1 MKKKRLQNG
10 MEVFC
15 LQPGEA
21 TFLYQEHFV
30 EKSYLRHGISLDDGA
45 CIFDVG
51 ANIGMASL
59 FFNTICKAKKIV
71 CVEPLPPLFDVLRAN
86 LDLHKVPAK
95 TFNLALSDTVG
106 EIEIVYYPNN
116 SVMSGALA
124 SEARDRFVA
133 NKMFL
138 NMTGGDQ
145 ETADMV
151 LANAFET
158 KKFNCPVETLSSVIE
173 KAEAD
178 KIDLLKIDVEGAEI
192 NVLKGI
198 AVEHWNR
205 ISQIVIETHGNT
217 ELEQAKNL
225 LDEHGYETAVAQ
237 DTNLK
242 GTEVRN
248 LYGRRL
254 R

>member
-1 MKKKRLQNG
+1 
-10 MEVFC
+10 
-15 LQPGEA
+15 
-21 TFLYQEHFV
+21 
-30 EKSYLRHGISLDDGA
+30 
-45 CIFDVG
+45 
-51 ANIGMASL
+51 
-59 FFNTICKAKKIV
+59 
-71 CVEPLPPLFDVLRAN
+71 
-86 LDLHKVPAK
+86 
-95 TFNLALSDTVG
+95 
-106 EIEIVYYPNN
+106 
-116 SVMSGALA
+116 
-124 SEARDRFVA
+124 
-133 NKMFL
+133 MFL